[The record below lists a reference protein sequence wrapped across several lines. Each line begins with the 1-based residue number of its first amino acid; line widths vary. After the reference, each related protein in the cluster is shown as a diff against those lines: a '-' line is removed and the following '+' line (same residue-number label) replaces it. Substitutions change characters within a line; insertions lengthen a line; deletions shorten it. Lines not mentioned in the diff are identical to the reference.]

1 MKKLNL
7 GKLMSTKSKMVD
19 WLKKLKTILMV
30 KGGISKMKN
39 IPIKIEKIKRRS
51 LEKYRYTMELN
62 E

>member
-1 MKKLNL
+1 
-7 GKLMSTKSKMVD
+7 MSTKSKMVD

-30 KGGISKMKN
+30 KGGISKMEN